1 LKKLKFDEKKIV
13 TCNHKPFVKSYLYL
27 CENLNEEVNKMKN
40 IFNNKIKTN
49 KIIMIKN
56 RWSSGQIA
64 FMTDNIPIYS
74 PDGGEQCFPISFDNK
89 SEKLEGLFSNSET
102 ENELSMDCI
111 TDEFLNFVRSNYSNS
126 RIKKIDIFH
135 YIYGLLHSEG
145 YLSKF
150 QKNLSKDLPFIPLQK
165 KIHSFQKYV
174 EVGSKLAE
182 LHTNYEKV
190 KKYPLKINI
199 NNKGTVNDK
208 DLFKL
213 DKMKFIKKGKIKDL
227 SRLHYNK
234 NITIEDIPLETYN
247 YIIYGKPAL
256 DWIVDRY
263 SKKIDDNSGIENDP
277 NDYSNETMNNPAYP
291 LELLQKVVTVS
302 LETQKLIKSLPD
314 LDI

>member
-1 LKKLKFDEKKIV
+1 MTLS
-13 TCNHKPFVKSYLYL
+13 T
-27 CENLNEEVNKMKN
+27 
-40 IFNNKIKTN
+40 
-49 KIIMIKN
+49 II
-56 RWSSGQIA
+56 W
-64 FMTDNIPIYS
+64 
-74 PDGGEQCFPISFDNK
+74 
-89 SEKLEGLFSNSET
+89 
-102 ENELSMDCI
+102 
-111 TDEFLNFVRSNYSNS
+111 
-126 RIKKIDIFH
+126 
-135 YIYGLLHSEG
+135 
-145 YLSKF
+145 
-150 QKNLSKDLPFIPLQK
+150 
-165 KIHSFQKYV
+165 KIHTFQKYV

-199 NNKGTVNDK
+199 NNKNSVNDQ

-277 NDYSNETMNNPAYP
+277 NDYANETMNNPAYP
-291 LELLQKVVTVS
+291 LELLQKVATVS
-302 LETQKLIKSLPD
+302 LETQKLIKSLPN